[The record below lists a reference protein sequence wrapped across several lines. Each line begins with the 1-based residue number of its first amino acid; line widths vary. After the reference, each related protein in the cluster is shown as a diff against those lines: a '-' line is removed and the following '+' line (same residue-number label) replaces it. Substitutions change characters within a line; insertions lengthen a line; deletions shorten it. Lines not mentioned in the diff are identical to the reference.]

1 MSEARPIVFDLG
13 GVVVDWQPERLI
25 ASAADDEETRAR
37 VRSGIF
43 AHADWLDLDRGT
55 LEHADAVRRFADRSG
70 LPAAAVDALLTR
82 VAESLVPKADTL
94 ALIEELRAAGHP
106 LYFLSNMARTSFAHL
121 ERSYDF
127 WRHFA
132 GGVVSYRVRMLKPEP
147 AIFEHLLREYGL
159 RARECV
165 FIDDLQANVDAAAAL
180 GFAGVRFTCAG
191 DCAQALSD
199 LLRATR

>member
-1 MSEARPIVFDLG
+1 MSGPRPIVFDLG

-25 ASAADDEETRAR
+25 AAAAADDATRAR
-37 VRSGIF
+37 VRSDIF

-55 LEHADAVRRFADRSG
+55 LEHGDAVRRFAARSG
-70 LPAAAVDALLTR
+70 LAEPAVEALLAR

-94 ALIEELRAAGHP
+94 ALLAELRATGHR

-127 WRHFA
+127 WQHFS
-132 GGVVSYRVRMLKPEP
+132 GGVVSYRVRMLKPEA

-159 RARECV
+159 RARDCV
-165 FIDDLQANVDAAAAL
+165 FVDDLQPNVDAAAAL

-191 DCAQALSD
+191 DCARALSD
-199 LLRATR
+199 ILRATL